1 MAVESASPPQPHPT
15 PVVVVVVVV
24 VVLAS
29 LLATV
34 PPIEARQVLHF
45 ALYLGYYTLLC
56 IFLYT

>member
-15 PVVVVVVVV
+15 PVVVVVV

-45 ALYLGYYTLLC
+45 AVYLGYYTLLC